1 MICSGGFP
9 ITVNFNLPLAEMI
22 SAGHYDRVNDDI
34 TAEHFPIRGGG
45 TAELEAQLVHLNRL
59 MESEDVLKELD
70 KNDLWPG
77 TIPELLAFGAKYP
90 ELQRQF
96 PIIAMGSVWQDPDAG
111 RCVPGL
117 WSDAGERGLGLDYFG
132 GGGDVSERFLVFRK

>member
-1 MICSGGFP
+1 MTRSKVFP
-9 ITVNFNLPLAEMI
+9 VTNNYKLSLAEMI

-77 TIPELLAFGAKYP
+77 TIPELLAFGAKHP

-96 PIIAMGSVWQDPDAG
+96 PIIPLGSVWQDHDG
-111 RCVPGL
+111 RPRVPSLSSGPGKRVL
-117 WSDAGERGLGLDYFG
+117 FLNSG
-132 GGGDVSERFLVFRK
+132 SEFHDGCRFLAIRK